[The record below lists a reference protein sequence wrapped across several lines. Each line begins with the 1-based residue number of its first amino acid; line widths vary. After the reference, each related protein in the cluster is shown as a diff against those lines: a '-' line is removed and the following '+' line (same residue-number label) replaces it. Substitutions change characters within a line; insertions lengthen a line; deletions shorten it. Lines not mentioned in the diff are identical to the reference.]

1 MDKMINEK
9 NYKEIMVDGTL
20 TIGDNMEVS
29 LENIND
35 ITIKAGNSNKITVGN
50 NCEINCGSCNK
61 ITVGDSNIIT
71 MEENNKLKGCLY
83 NQVKAGKKCK
93 VKLKDGNTIEV
104 GKNSKVKVEV
114 DNEIKAGENCKVT
127 SDHENEIKVKSN
139 SKILAKDYCDITLEG
154 INILLEIKGKFGETT
169 INNIAEDSII
179 ILRDKENK
187 YKVYNTNDL
196 KQNILIEINDDY
208 KLKLSQK

>member
-9 NYKEIMVDGTL
+9 NYKEIIVDGIL
-20 TIGDNMEVS
+20 VIDDNIEVS

-35 ITIKAGNSNKITVGN
+35 ITIKAGNSNRITVGN
-50 NCEINCGSCNK
+50 NCKINCESYNK
-61 ITVGDSNIIT
+61 ITVGNSNIIT
-71 MEENNKLKGCLY
+71 MEENNKLKGY
-83 NQVKAGKKCK
+83 FHNKVKAGEKCK
-93 VKLKDGNTIEV
+93 VKLKDGNTVEV
-104 GKNSKVKVEV
+104 GKGSKVKIEIF
-114 DNEIKAGENCKVT
+114 NEIKAGENCKIT
-127 SDHENEIKVKSN
+127 SGHENEIKVKSN

-154 INILLEIKGKFGETT
+154 ENILLEIKGKFGETT

-179 ILRDKENK
+179 ILRDTENK

-196 KQNILIEINDDY
+196 KQNISIEANDNH